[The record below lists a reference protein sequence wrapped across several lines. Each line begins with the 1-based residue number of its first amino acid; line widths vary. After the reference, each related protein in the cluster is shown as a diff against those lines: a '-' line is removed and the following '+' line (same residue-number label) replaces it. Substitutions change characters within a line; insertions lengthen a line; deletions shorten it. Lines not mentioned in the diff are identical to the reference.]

1 MSTAK
6 ATPSSPAHGDTCSF
20 ARSLDGGT
28 TSLKELR
35 NQIAVQSGRLILV
48 SEKEYR
54 NGYSVFYQPA
64 ASSASICRKYYGE
77 VLQRWQRRHSG
88 NDRTCSERKLIEA
101 AARRAMLRQAELER
115 LARQMQL
122 IEKVHGKK
130 QELFELKCAQAQ
142 QASGRDR
149 TKVLEAWQRR
159 IEQQKELKQKLLK
172 QAKKSARCREEL
184 ERRAVE
190 LRNRIEAREKQAYAL
205 RCEHLQRI
213 RRKCVATAE
222 RSSMASTVTSEDRRS
237 KGATGEGPSL
247 YLLSPTNPPRRQDT
261 ACEGASATHRFCFGS
276 WAHTEPSTAQLS
288 FVPAF
293 NNSVFPAKA
302 GGTARC

>member
-20 ARSLDGGT
+20 AS
-28 TSLKELR
+28 
-35 NQIAVQSGRLILV
+35 Q
-48 SEKEYR
+48 
-54 NGYSVFYQPA
+54 QPA
-64 ASSASICRKYYGE
+64 RPASAENTMAKYC
-77 VLQRWQRRHSG
+77 SG
-88 NDRTCSERKLIEA
+88 GSVVTVT
-101 AARRAMLRQAELER
+101 LE
-115 LARQMQL
+115 
-122 IEKVHGKK
+122 
-130 QELFELKCAQAQ
+130 
-142 QASGRDR
+142 S
-149 TKVLEAWQRR
+149 KVLEAWQRR

-237 KGATGEGPSL
+237 KGAT
-247 YLLSPTNPPRRQDT
+247 
-261 ACEGASATHRFCFGS
+261 
-276 WAHTEPSTAQLS
+276 
-288 FVPAF
+288 
-293 NNSVFPAKA
+293 
-302 GGTARC
+302 